1 MDQGLRAGVLEGI
14 GIRQWIISFKQLP
27 LQVDFTNGLGNL
39 PPDVIVQSDILSPEN
54 VPGAQDYPDAEFVQ
68 RVRDITQNGQPINY
82 FFSGLG
88 NEARLL
94 GVTGAE
100 DSPISLSA
108 LGSPSNFPNQY
119 PLTFGKQMDPI
130 EVPVG
135 DFLPGMGV
143 AGSFMMTGSVDAW
156 GTVQVPAGS
165 FEALRLHI
173 QAQGEF
179 SFSAQGDTVTL
190 SETIDQYSWI
200 APRVGAIANIQQI
213 TINPVGGVALPTT
226 IVSVL
231 LLQDFSATGTAVE
244 SLSWGQFKAM
254 EH

>member
-156 GTVQVPAGS
+156 GMVQVPAGS
-165 FEALRLHI
+165 FETPNAWAAAVPVAAPMSYAITLDGISPRLPL
-173 QAQGEF
+173 G
-179 SFSAQGDTVTL
+179 SVTL
-190 SETIDQYSWI
+190 EIL
-200 APRVGAIANIQQI
+200 VF
-213 TINPVGGVALPTT
+213 TT
-226 IVSVL
+226 
-231 LLQDFSATGTAVE
+231 D
-244 SLSWGQFKAM
+244 
-254 EH
+254 